1 MAACCWALPAAALLT
16 RPDRDDAEYLEL
28 ATRYS
33 SCVPLNAP
41 AGGEGVLIA
50 SRWVLTAAH
59 MAKTVGDI
67 KPPPVID
74 APTYSTPKP
83 KAAIAVGSRY
93 YEVEKVFIHPDWKQ
107 DGDDSD
113 IALILLKT
121 AVPDVKPTPAYK
133 DQDEQGKT
141 VVIVGHGLTG
151 KIGSKPQPKAQ
162 WDRKQRAGINTIDR
176 VGAITLGMRIKAADE
191 ASDLQAAAAPGDSGA
206 PAFIETPEGLF
217 VAGIGYA
224 TEDNGD
230 GIIGN
235 AGDWETYARVSA
247 FYSWIEKTM
256 LGVAREDA
264 EKLLGGTK

>member
-1 MAACCWALPAAALLT
+1 LPAGALLT

-33 SCVPLNAP
+33 SSLPLRAP

-59 MAKTVGDI
+59 MAKSVAELT
-67 KPPPVID
+67 PPPAIES
-74 APTYSTPKP
+74 PSYSTPKP
-83 KAAIAVGSRY
+83 RAALAIGARY
-93 YEVEKVFIHPDWKQ
+93 YEIQRIFIHPDWKQ

-121 AVPDVKPTPAYK
+121 DVPDVKPTPAYAGTN
-133 DQDEQGKT
+133 EAGKT

-151 KIGSKPQPKAQ
+151 KIGSKPLPKTQ
-162 WDRKQRAGINTIDR
+162 WDRKKRAGINTIDK
-176 VGAITLGMRIKAADE
+176 VGTITLGIRIKPPEE

-247 FYSWIEKTM
+247 FYSWIQKTM
-256 LGVAREDA
+256 LDVARVEA
-264 EKLLGGTK
+264 ESLLGGTK

>member
-28 ATRYS
+28 ATRYTS
-33 SCVPLNAP
+33 SVPLNAP

-74 APTYSTPKP
+74 SPSYSTPKP
-83 KAAIAVGSRY
+83 KAAIAIGPRY
-93 YEVEKVFIHPDWKQ
+93 YEIEKVFIHPDWKQ

-121 AVPDVKPTPAYK
+121 DVLDVKATPAYAGT
-133 DQDEQGKT
+133 DEEGKT
-141 VVIVGHGLTG
+141 VVIVGNGLTG
-151 KIGSKPQPKAQ
+151 RIGSKPQPKAD
-162 WDRKQRAGINTIDR
+162 WDRKKRAGINTIDR
-176 VGAITLGMRIKAADE
+176 VGPITLGIRIKTAEE
-191 ASDLQAAAAPGDSGA
+191 ASDLQASAAPGDSGA

-247 FYSWIEKTM
+247 FYSWIQGTM
-256 LGVAREDA
+256 LAVAAEEA
-264 EKLLGGTK
+264 EKRLK

>member
-33 SCVPLNAP
+33 ASIALRAP

-50 SRWVLTAAH
+50 SRWILTAAH
-59 MAKTVGDI
+59 MAKSVGDL
-67 KPPPVID
+67 KPPPTIE
-74 APTYSTPKP
+74 APSYSTPKP
-83 KAAIAVGSRY
+83 VAALAIGARY
-93 YEVEKVFIHPDWKQ
+93 YEIQRIFVHPDWKK

-121 AVPDVKPTPAYK
+121 DVPDVKPIPAYAGTN
-133 DQDEQGKT
+133 EEGKT

-151 KIGSKPQPKAQ
+151 KIGSKPLPKDK
-162 WDRKQRAGINTIDR
+162 WDRKKRAGINTVDK
-176 VGAITLGMRIKAADE
+176 VGPITLGIRIKPPEE

-206 PAFIETPEGLF
+206 PAIIETPEGLF

-224 TEDNGD
+224 TDDNGD
-230 GIIGN
+230 GIIGSP
-235 AGDWETYARVSA
+235 GDWETYARVSA
-247 FYSWIEKTM
+247 FYAWIQKTM
-256 LGVAREDA
+256 LDVARVEA
-264 EKLLGGTK
+264 ESLLGGTK